1 MLMRPDDVWVEC
13 RWRERLLRRSMS
25 VMRCSRTKSCRSGSR
40 TPISAALS
48 PACSVFDSSSSIAPR
63 AASDGL
69 LTGNGHCHF
78 CDDVTWRVGDGG
90 FHRGILFILL
100 FKETKILTAL
110 SSPYQNITCRRSP
123 IPIAGAHMLEVK
135 RGVPKATATSVEHEG
150 AGRHLIH
157 QLWYFLSR
165 PSSATNT

>member
-1 MLMRPDDVWVEC
+1 MGIVTFVT
-13 RWRERLLRRSMS
+13 MS
-25 VMRCSRTKSCRSGSR
+25 LG
-40 TPISAALS
+40 
-48 PACSVFDSSSSIAPR
+48 
-63 AASDGL
+63 G
-69 LTGNGHCHF
+69 
-78 CDDVTWRVGDGG
+78 WGDEG

-123 IPIAGAHMLEVK
+123 IPIAGAHMLEVE

-157 QLWYFLSR
+157 QLWYFFSR
-165 PSSATNT
+165 PSSVQTHDTGWGLGIGSQGCYHLCSRPSCAIGSYLGYSCTFGGARQRYCLH